1 MSMTPEKR
9 FLGLEGGMPDDRT
22 LLALP
27 HDGALKSGQIEGA
40 LERRVDEI
48 ARHPLSGSPE
58 ARRLMHHLELAADRL
73 QAEIALAGKGPL
85 HPAAARRAAARVQRS
100 LTTPTKAAVV
110 APAAVTGSA
119 SGLTS
124 DDLTE
129 FDRVALAVLV
139 VSGGWNATS
148 AKRLAVIAEE
158 FGISIADL
166 DRVVQGLT
174 EFLSKGDGM
183 RGVMGEV
190 GSHARSSL
198 MSAPRTTRSDIAEG
212 AVERVFERINDV
224 LRDEVSGDTMA
235 SRVRLTVFFVLFAV
249 SWMLVLGWLFFSGKS
264 DESGASDAAGTVL
277 AESSGVQKDAAAAK
291 AGGKDGG
298 KDDGKSGADAASVD
312 ANGKAVAPIA
322 ALAAAAKFP
331 RPPGFSPTVTPAA
344 VVESASAGARWIS
357 DLEQATRELA
367 ANQGRVESSA
377 DGGHAFELAAK
388 AMSRAADA
396 WPAAGAY
403 RNDAVR
409 AFGAFARAARGNVAM
424 IKVMSTVPGGIT
436 ETVVEASRANMPAWQ
451 RTWHS
456 AFGAGCVASLALDP
470 AQSPELAA
478 AAREELRQRSVAIPR
493 GETAD
498 AFGAVAIEVLAAAT
512 PRMTEQLALGTVGL
526 DEVSR
531 WNEAVLAAGSSPKLR
546 IQALLALID
555 ASLRTAGALDQPG
568 PLVDALAFAIRSL
581 DFTGRGADAEPV
593 RAAIHAWITDKTI
606 PPSRIWVFT
615 SLLDADLGI
624 AWYGPDL
631 VLATNADAG
640 ARLDLAERVD
650 KAFPR
655 VTTTTAGEAI
665 LVDGPQMEFWTKN
678 LATLE
683 KLAHAEPYQRLRNAA
698 AALALGRL
706 LRAYEAGDAK
716 AAKAADAAFADLAE
730 RAEKDWGISPTGQRA
745 GIVASGSTDG
755 EFVKAWNATRDAKG
769 RLNVVK
775 DLRAR
780 AAAGD
785 LGPQDARLVAME
797 VLRGNQPEVRA
808 ELGRVVLDRYSNG
821 RELLRAVLDGL
832 ADGGSG
838 EDARIFVTSLTG
850 TTVAGRDWISEARKA
865 ILEKLYQLEDS
876 KEHAVDLAC
885 AEVTSNAAA
894 LAVAFGRADAT
905 TIAATRPDRALA
917 AAADA
922 MRAEAAKRYMA
933 EPFPAPID
941 EIERTRIARR
951 SLAQSVT
958 QRMAAETAAMV
969 DYAAMLVVA
978 RQPMVR
984 SKVADL
990 LAASRRARTASTSA
1004 SDQAMADL
1012 ETVARI
1018 FGTALAPKGTDR
1030 AAMVVPID
1038 AKNEGGVL

>member
-1 MSMTPEKR
+1 MSMTPERR
-9 FLGLEGGMPDDRT
+9 FLGLEGGAPDDRT

-58 ARRLMHHLELAADRL
+58 ARRLMHQLELAADRL

-100 LTTPTKAAVV
+100 QTTPTKAAVV
-110 APAAVTGSA
+110 APAAVTDVGT
-119 SGLTS
+119 GLTS
-124 DDLTE
+124 DDLTD

-158 FGISIADL
+158 YGISIVDL

-190 GSHARSSL
+190 GTHARSSL

-224 LRDEVSGDTMA
+224 LRDEVSGDTMG

-264 DESGASDAAGTVL
+264 DESGAADEAGTVL
-277 AESSGVQKDAAAAK
+277 AESGAEPKDAAAAK
-291 AGGKDGG
+291 VGGKAGSKAGSKAGG
-298 KDDGKSGADAASVD
+298 DAASVD
-312 ANGKAVAPIA
+312 ANGKSVAPIA

-344 VVESASAGARWIS
+344 VVEAASAGARWIS

-377 DGGHAFELAAK
+377 DGGHAFGLAAK

-436 ETVVEASRANMPAWQ
+436 DTVVESSRASMSAWQ
-451 RTWHS
+451 RTWHA

-493 GETAD
+493 GETTD
-498 AFGAVAIEVLAAAT
+498 PFGAVAIEVLAAAA
-512 PRMTEQLALGTVGL
+512 PRMTEQLALGTIGL

-546 IQALLALID
+546 VEALLALID

-568 PLVDALAFAIRSL
+568 PLVDTLAFAIRSL

-593 RAAIHAWITDKTI
+593 RAALRAWITDKAI

-640 ARLDLAERVD
+640 ARVDLAERVD

-655 VTTTTAGEAI
+655 VTTTTAGEAV
-665 LVDGPQMEFWTKN
+665 LVDNAQLEIWKKN

-683 KLAHAEPYQRLRNAA
+683 KLAHVDPYQRLRNAA

-706 LRAYEAGDAK
+706 LRAYEAGDVK
-716 AAKAADAAFADLAE
+716 AAKAADGAFADLAE

-838 EDARIFVTSLTG
+838 EEARIFVTSLTG

-885 AEVTSNAAA
+885 ADVTSNAAA

-917 AAADA
+917 AAADG

-984 SKVADL
+984 STVAEL
-990 LAASRRARTASTSA
+990 LAASRRARTASASA

-1038 AKNEGGVL
+1038 VANEGGVL